1 LFQFWSVDQ
10 EGPTLTSGFVGVI
23 FFKNRP
29 LKHIILACKK
39 FQLADAKYLT
49 VFVSNVNFEL

>member
-1 LFQFWSVDQ
+1 LFQFWTADQ
-10 EGPTLTSGFVGVI
+10 EGPTLISGFVGVI

-29 LKHIILACKK
+29 WKHIILACKK
-39 FQLADAKYLT
+39 IQPADAKYLT